1 MSRGQLGHGP
11 QRYGADVMNVQLNF
25 GKTGDKALRDS
36 HAGQSPRLWPLQVEP
51 YSACSRRP
59 EGAHLSCPCH
69 APRSEVPHRGDTWEV
84 EAERALR
91 IKLLRSLSA
100 FLVVAPWGAGQS
112 LDVMF

>member
-51 YSACSRRP
+51 YSACSRRDQKEHTYP
-59 EGAHLSCPCH
+59 ALATHH
-69 APRSEVPHRGDTWEV
+69 AQRCRIAATPGK
-84 EAERALR
+84 LR
-91 IKLLRSLSA
+91 PNVR
-100 FLVVAPWGAGQS
+100 
-112 LDVMF
+112 